1 VIGAKVGPYEVVSKL
16 GEGGMGQVYRARDTK
31 LGRDVALK
39 ILPATF
45 AADPDRALRFEREAR
60 TLASLNHPHI
70 AAIYG
75 VEESAHAIVMELV
88 PGDDLA
94 TRLRRGALPLAEALP
109 IAQQIA
115 LALEAAHDQGIIHR
129 DLKPANIK
137 IRDDGTVK
145 VLDFGLAKALDATSA
160 AASAELA
167 NSPTLTN
174 RATELGVILG
184 TAAYMAPE
192 QARGRAVDRRADI
205 WAFGC
210 VLFEMLAGRR
220 AFEADD
226 VSATLAEVIKGDAP
240 IADLPVDLPAS
251 LRRLIARCL
260 VKDPKRRL
268 QAIGDARIEIEDLM
282 SGGDGTS
289 TPATTSAAIATVPSP
304 TGRTALAWGIAAAAV
319 VALAALAWWTAPWR
333 VADPLPVVTL
343 AADTGA
349 SVPLVTTTGPAAV
362 LSPDGKTLLLVGRAG
377 NDPPRL
383 YVRRLDALEATV
395 LPGTDGATDP
405 FFSPDGEWIGYFAIP
420 AGQLRK
426 VRVTGGPSLTIT
438 QGFAPGPRGGTWLD
452 DDTIVYTPHAVGGTK
467 LLGVS
472 ANGGEG
478 VPLGDFAPGEVT
490 QRWPQALPGGRAVL
504 YTGHTT
510 VDDFSDASIMAMPIG
525 GGPPK
530 LVHKGG
536 YFGRYLRS
544 GHVLFVNQGTLFALP
559 FDPVT
564 LDARGTPQPVLDGVL
579 ASSST
584 AGAQFAVS
592 DTGTLVSVAGTA
604 GPGGGAAHLS
614 WITRAGAGSTVAAE
628 PIDWLALEFSPDG
641 RQLAMQVTDGRQQ
654 DVVVRDLDAKT
665 TLRLTT
671 AATDEV
677 SPVWSPDGRF
687 LVYSSVDQ
695 TAGARTRLYAQRA
708 DGGAPP
714 SLLLES
720 DTWIGNGSFHPDGT
734 TLVYGRTARADS
746 ISDVD
751 LFLLPIQVADQNTL
765 KAGPPRVFRQTPR
778 LEGAA
783 RFSPDGKW
791 IAYAAE
797 EDQPGVFEIFV
808 EPFPGPG
815 GRWQVSKG
823 NAVWPVWSR
832 TKKELLY
839 MSLTGALMQVPYTVT
854 ADSFRVG
861 QVQPWTPVPM
871 VVRSPLHSYALHP
884 DGERVAGQAFTPTP
898 QGAPTSIRFVFNVFE
913 KLKALDHRR

>member
-39 ILPATF
+39 ILPAAF
-45 AADPDRALRFEREAR
+45 AADSDRALRFEREAR

-94 TRLRRGALPLAEALP
+94 TRLRHGALPVAEALP

-129 DLKPANIK
+129 DLKPANVK
-137 IRDDGTVK
+137 IRNDGTVK
-145 VLDFGLAKALDATSA
+145 VLDFGLAKALDTTTSTT
-160 AASAELA
+160 SAELA

-210 VLFEMLAGRR
+210 VLFEMLTGRR
-220 AFEADD
+220 AFEAED
-226 VSATLAEVIKGDAP
+226 VSTTLAEVIKGDAP
-240 IADLPVDLPAS
+240 IAALPPDLPPS

-282 SGGDGTS
+282 SGGDGTT
-289 TPATTSAAIATVPSP
+289 TPATTSSVIATVPSP
-304 TGRTALAWGIAAAAV
+304 KGRSALAWGIAAAAA
-319 VALAALAWWTAPWR
+319 VALAALALWTAPWR
-333 VADPLPVVTL
+333 AADPPPVVTL

-349 SVPLVTTTGPAAV
+349 GVPLVTTTGPAAV
-362 LSPDGKTLLLVGRAG
+362 LSPDGKTLVIVGRAG

-383 YVRRLDALEATV
+383 YVRRLDALDATP
-395 LPGTDGATDP
+395 LPGTEGAADP
-405 FFSPDGEWIGYFAIP
+405 FFSPGGDWIGYFTS
-420 AGQLRK
+420 GQLRK

-438 QGFAPGPRGGTWLD
+438 QVASGPRGGTWLD
-452 DDTIVYTPHAVGGTK
+452 DDAIVYTPHAVGGTR
-467 LLGVS
+467 LLRVS
-472 ANGGEG
+472 ASGGEG

-490 QRWPQALPGGRAVL
+490 QRWPQALPGSRAVL

-510 VDDFSDASIMAMPIG
+510 VDDFSEASIMAMPIG
-525 GGPPK
+525 GGLPK
-530 LVHKGG
+530 VVHKGG
-536 YFGRYLRS
+536 YFGRYVRS
-544 GHVLFVNQGTLFALP
+544 GHLLFVNQGTLFAIP
-559 FDPVT
+559 FDPET
-564 LDARGTPQPVLDGVL
+564 LDTRGTPQPVLDGLL
-579 ASSST
+579 ASSSN
-584 AGAQFAVS
+584 AGAQYAVS
-592 DTGTLVSVAGTA
+592 DTGTLVSVAGLA
-604 GPGGGAAHLS
+604 NAAGGAAALS
-614 WITRAGAGSTVAAE
+614 WITRTGASTTVTPE
-628 PIDWLALEFSPDG
+628 LINWVTLEFSPDG

-654 DVVVRDLDAKT
+654 DVLVHDLDAKT
-665 TLRLTT
+665 TRRLTT

-687 LVYSSVDQ
+687 LVYSAVDQ

-708 DGGAPP
+708 DGGGPP
-714 SLLLES
+714 SLLLEA

-734 TLVYGRTARADS
+734 TLVYGRAARADS
-746 ISDVD
+746 IGDVD
-751 LFLLPIQVADQNTL
+751 LFLLPIQVVDQNTL
-765 KAGPPRVFRQTPR
+765 KAGTPRVFRQTPR

-791 IAYAAE
+791 IAYASE
-797 EDQPGVFEIFV
+797 EAQVGVYEIFV

-832 TKKELLY
+832 TKQELLY
-839 MSLTGALMQVPYTVT
+839 MPLSGGLMKVPYTVT
-854 ADSFRVG
+854 ADSFRAG
-861 QVQPWTPVPM
+861 EPQPWTPVSM
-871 VVRSPLHSYALHP
+871 VVRSALHSYALHP
-884 DGERVAGQAFTPTP
+884 DGERVAGHAFIPTAQGTPT
-898 QGAPTSIRFVFNVFE
+898 SVRFVFNVFE
-913 KLKALDHRR
+913 KLKALDHRQ